1 MTRNPTVLIPLALL
15 LAACSP
21 RGEAPAST
29 APAPAPA
36 TAAAPAGA
44 AACSDASGW
53 DDPATPLRV
62 HGDTW
67 YVGTCGISA
76 LLVTSPDGHVLL
88 DGATPAGGPQIVDNI
103 RTLGFDPRDVRAI
116 VFSHEHFDHVGG
128 LAALQE
134 ATGAPVHARAP
145 AVATLARG
153 ASDASDPQFGEL
165 DDFAAVADVR
175 EIADDAVVRVGGLEL
190 QAVATPG
197 HAAGGTSWTWR
208 SCQDGDCR
216 QIVYADSLTAVSADG
231 FRFSDDPDLLA
242 RLRDSFASVA
252 ALDCDILVTP
262 HPSASALWARL
273 GPQADRPL
281 VDPAA
286 CRTYAAAGAARLE
299 KRLSNEATSGAMP

>member
-1 MTRNPTVLIPLALL
+1 MTPSPTALLPLALL
-15 LAACSP
+15 LAACAP
-21 RGEAPAST
+21 RGD
-29 APAPAPA
+29 APAPGPQAPPTADIAPA
-36 TAAAPAGA
+36 AIPACA
-44 AACSDASGW
+44 DDAGW
-53 DDPATPLRV
+53 DDPAPPVRV

-88 DGATPAGGPQIVDNI
+88 DGATPAGGPQILDNI
-103 RTLGFDPRDVRAI
+103 RAAGFDPRDVRAI

-145 AVATLARG
+145 AVATLVRG

-165 DDFAAVADVR
+165 DPFAPVTQVR
-175 EIADDAVVRVGGLEL
+175 EIADDAVVRVGALAL
-190 QAVATPG
+190 QAIATPG

-216 QIVYADSLTAVSADG
+216 QIVYGDSLSAVSADG

-242 RLRDSFASVA
+242 RLRESFASVA
-252 ALDCDILVTP
+252 ALDCDILITP
-262 HPSASALWARL
+262 HPSASALWTRL

-281 VDPAA
+281 IDPAA

-299 KRLSNEATSGAMP
+299 KRLADEAATGAAP